1 LAILEE
7 REILYAP
14 DYIANSGG
22 VLSGG
27 AQLFEWTSDHVR
39 TKVLAIYDTLL
50 SVFAI
55 AKADGIPTYKAADSL
70 AERRL
75 REGASRSSARQ
86 ALIV

>member
-1 LAILEE
+1 M
-7 REILYAP
+7 
-14 DYIANSGG
+14 NSGG

-27 AQLFEWTSDHVR
+27 AVLFGWTREKVR
-39 TKVLAIYDTLL
+39 AEGLAIYDTLL

-75 REGASRSSARQ
+75 REGALSSSAR
-86 ALIV
+86 

>member
-1 LAILEE
+1 MTDKTKTELFESM
-7 REILYAP
+7 
-14 DYIANSGG
+14 DYVVSSGG

-27 AQLFEWTSDHVR
+27 AVLFGWTREKVR
-39 TKVLAIYDTLL
+39 AEVLAIYDTLL

-75 REGASRSSARQ
+75 REGALRSSAR
-86 ALIV
+86 